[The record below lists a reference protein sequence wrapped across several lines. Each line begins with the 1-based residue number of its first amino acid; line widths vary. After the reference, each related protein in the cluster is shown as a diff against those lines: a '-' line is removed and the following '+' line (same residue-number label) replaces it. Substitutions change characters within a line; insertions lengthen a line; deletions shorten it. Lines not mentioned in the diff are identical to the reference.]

1 MNYINNYLWWSLM
14 FRNMEYIYAVYK
26 QGSFSAAA
34 QSLFVTQ
41 PCLSAMVKKTEEQL
55 GVPIF
60 DRKAKPLCLTEY
72 GERYISYIEN
82 LQAMENDWEQYLN
95 DVRGLRTGKLNI
107 GANNIFASYVLP
119 GLIHKFTELYPG
131 LQVQMTEGNISY
143 LEDALMR
150 GAIDLVL
157 DNCTLNPDLF
167 QPHILGC
174 EHLLL
179 AVHRSFCKDDCF
191 ASSRLTYE
199 DVLANRHIDSK
210 TLATPLQAFTH
221 MPFIALRTG
230 NDTRFRMDTLFCNAQ
245 VKPNIQLEVDQLA
258 TAYNIAC
265 SKLGA
270 TLVSDTLICKA
281 PPNPEMDFYKLDTTT
296 AIRPIYLYHKRS
308 RYISLAMQKFWEVS
322 SLLFENKQI

>member
-1 MNYINNYLWWSLM
+1 M
-14 FRNMEYIYAVYK
+14 FRNMEYIYTVYK
-26 QGSFSAAA
+26 LGSFSAAA
-34 QSLFVTQ
+34 ESLFVTQ

-82 LQAMENDWEQYLN
+82 LQAMESELEQYLN
-95 DVRGLRTGKLNI
+95 DVRGLRTGKLNV
-107 GANNIFASYVLP
+107 GANNIFASYILP
-119 GLIHKFTELYPG
+119 GLIHKFKELYPG
-131 LQVQMTEGNISY
+131 VQVQMTEGNISY

-150 GAIDLVL
+150 GTIDLVL
-157 DNCTLNPDLF
+157 DNCALNPDLF
-167 QPHILGC
+167 QPHTLRS

-199 DVLANRHIDSK
+199 DVLINRHLDPER
-210 TLATPLQAFTH
+210 LATSIQTFAH
-221 MPFIALRTG
+221 VPFIALRTG
-230 NDTRFRMDTLFCNAQ
+230 NDTRYRMDALFCNAQ
-245 VKPNIQLEVDQLA
+245 VQPNIQLEVDQLA

-270 TLVSDTLICKA
+270 TLVSDTLIYKA
-281 PPNPEMDFYKLDTTT
+281 PPNHEMVFYKLDAATS
-296 AIRPIYLYHKRS
+296 IRPIYLYHKRS
-308 RYISLAMQKFWEVS
+308 RYVSLAMQKFLDVAD
-322 SLLFENKQI
+322 LFWGKGQL

>member
-1 MNYINNYLWWSLM
+1 M

-26 QGSFSAAA
+26 LGSFSAAA
-34 QSLFVTQ
+34 QSLFITQ

-72 GERYISYIEN
+72 GEQYISYIEK
-82 LQAMENDWEQYLN
+82 LQALESDLEQYLN
-95 DVRGLRTGKLNI
+95 DVRGLRTGKLNV
-107 GANNIFASYVLP
+107 GANNIFSSYVLP
-119 GLIHKFTELYPG
+119 GIIHKFKELYPG
-131 LQVQMTEGNISY
+131 VQVQMTEGNISY
-143 LEDALMR
+143 LEEALMC
-150 GAIDLVL
+150 GTIDLVL

-167 QPHILGC
+167 QQYTLGC

-179 AVHRSFCKDDCF
+179 AVHRSFCKDDHF
-191 ASSRLTYE
+191 ASSRFTY
-199 DVLANRHIDSK
+199 DDILSNRHIDPE
-210 TLATPLQAFTH
+210 TLATPLQTFAD
-221 MPFIALRTG
+221 MPFIALRAG

-245 VKPNIQLEVDQLA
+245 VQPNIQLEVDQMA

-281 PPNPEMDFYKLDTTT
+281 PPNHEMDFYKLDADT
-296 AIRPIYLYHKRS
+296 AICPIYLYHKRS
-308 RYISLAMQKFWEVS
+308 RYISLAMQKFLEVS
-322 SLLFENKQI
+322 NMLFEKERT